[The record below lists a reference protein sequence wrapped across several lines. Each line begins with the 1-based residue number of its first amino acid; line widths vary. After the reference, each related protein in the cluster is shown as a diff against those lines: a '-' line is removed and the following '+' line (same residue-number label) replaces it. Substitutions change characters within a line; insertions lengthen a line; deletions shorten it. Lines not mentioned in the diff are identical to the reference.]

1 MKKLFLFIPVLIVM
15 LLAGC
20 EEANQYPRPYGFP
33 RIDLP
38 AHTYAQFEHP
48 NCPFTFEY
56 PEFGKIQEYRP
67 DSCWV
72 DISFEQFDAKWHIT
86 YRHIPTSNKTLSQH
100 YEEYRKLIYKHS
112 PKVSNIEEYALTTP
126 NGTGTMYELYGAV
139 GTPAQIFFT
148 DSTHIMMMSSYFNTA
163 TKNDS
168 LAPVIDFLKYD
179 LDHVVQTMAFK

>member
-1 MKKLFLFIPVLIVM
+1 MKKYVLLLPLLVVI

-38 AHTYAQFEHP
+38 EHTYEQFNHP

-56 PEFGKIQEYRP
+56 PAFGVIKGYRP

-72 DISFEQFDAKWHIT
+72 DISFEDLDAKWHLT
-86 YRHIPTSNKTLSQH
+86 YRHIPTSDKTLSEH
-100 YEEYRKLIYKHS
+100 YEEYRRLIYKHS
-112 PKVSNIEEYALTTP
+112 TKVSNIEEYTLQTP
-126 NGTGTMYELYGAV
+126 NGNGVMYELFGAV

-148 DSTHIMMMSSYFNTA
+148 DSTHILMMSSYFSTA
-163 TKNDS
+163 SKNDS
-168 LAPVIDFLKYD
+168 LAPVIDWLKYD
-179 LDHVVQTMAFK
+179 MDHVVQTIAFK